1 MFHRAGVFFFFC
13 FPPPCLFFKTCV
25 GVGVEP
31 VGYVPRGTN
40 GKHLNFEAQ
49 FFVTKTSIL
58 GCFIFPCKV
67 ACSNRWCSDKLNII

>member
-1 MFHRAGVFFFFC
+1 MFHRAGVL
-13 FPPPCLFFKTCV
+13 PPPCLFFKTRARVCV
-25 GVGVEP
+25 CVEP

-49 FFVTKTSIL
+49 FFVTKTSVL
-58 GCFIFPCKV
+58 GCFTFPCKV

>member
-1 MFHRAGVFFFFC
+1 MFHRAGVL
-13 FPPPCLFFKTCV
+13 PPPCLFFKTRARARVC
-25 GVGVEP
+25 VGVEP

-49 FFVTKTSIL
+49 FFVTKTSVL
-58 GCFIFPCKV
+58 GCFTFPCKV

>member
-1 MFHRAGVFFFFC
+1 MFHRAGVL
-13 FPPPCLFFKTCV
+13 PPPCLFFKTRARAR
-25 GVGVEP
+25 VGVEP

-49 FFVTKTSIL
+49 FFVTKTSVL
-58 GCFIFPCKV
+58 GCFTFPCKV